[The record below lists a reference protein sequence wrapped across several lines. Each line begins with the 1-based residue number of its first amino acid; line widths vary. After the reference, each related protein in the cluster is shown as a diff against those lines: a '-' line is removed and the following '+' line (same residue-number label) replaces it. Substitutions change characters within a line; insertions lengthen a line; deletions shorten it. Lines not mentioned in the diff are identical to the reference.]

1 MATGTSGGLLDDPE
15 GHAQSVLKHA
25 ILRQYMLPFVAM
37 VGSTSSRGRRSCLTG
52 MRAAAAIAAVSLDQL
67 S

>member
-15 GHAQSVLKHA
+15 GHAQSVFKHA
-25 ILRQYMLPFVAM
+25 ILRRYMLPFVAM
-37 VGSTSSRGRRSCLTG
+37 VGARRRVDGWLCLTDTRG
-52 MRAAAAIAAVSLDQL
+52 AVAIAVASQDQQ